1 MPSGFSE
8 GKIFESDSMVCCVDN
23 SYFFYNFVLYSK
35 SMKPII
41 LILLLFFS
49 SLCLPSLAQEQQV
62 VVPYTLADR
71 DRTIRTE
78 AKMESLESKM
88 ESLETKM
95 DVKFEAVNARIDYLF
110 WMQGVIV
117 ALILFVLGYTIWDR
131 RTALE
136 PALNKSTE
144 ADVKSTNLIS
154 TLREYSKK
162 HPDLAEIL
170 KSHGIL

>member
-1 MPSGFSE
+1 
-8 GKIFESDSMVCCVDN
+8 
-23 SYFFYNFVLYSK
+23 
-35 SMKPII
+35 MKPII
-41 LILLLFFS
+41 LILLLFLS
-49 SLCLPSLAQEQQV
+49 SLCLPALAQEQQV

-71 DRTIRTE
+71 DRIISTE
-78 AKMESLESKM
+78 AKLDA
-88 ESLETKM
+88 LETKM

-117 ALILFVLGYTIWDR
+117 ALILFVLGYMIWDR